1 MIMEPSLPKNESVY
15 DLQEFLSGFNSDS
28 EVIKILNLLGVRPSK
43 GLGQNFLI
51 DASVSESIVATLN
64 IEPDDVVVEIGPGLG
79 ALTRHLIGKVK
90 KLVLVEYDR
99 RIYEY
104 LRDVL
109 SEVDEVEVI
118 HQDAVNFD
126 IRPFY
131 VEDSVKIIGNLPY
144 SCGTEIIRNLLTFPS
159 PVDLAVFMLQKEVV
173 NRFCAV
179 PRTKSY
185 GVLTVMTS
193 AFWNVERLQDLTYE
207 PFTPKPVVDS
217 SVIRLIPCGPD
228 KFPCLLYTS
237 DALSL
242 IHI

>member
-64 IEPDDVVVEIGPGLG
+64 IEPDDVIVEIGPGLG

-109 SEVDEVEVI
+109 SEVEEVEVI

-131 VEDSVKIIGNLPY
+131 VEDSVKIFGNLPH
-144 SCGTEIIRNLLTFPS
+144 LL
-159 PVDLAVFMLQKEVV
+159 VF
-173 NRFCAV
+173 
-179 PRTKSY
+179 TKS
-185 GVLTVMTS
+185 
-193 AFWNVERLQDLTYE
+193 
-207 PFTPKPVVDS
+207 
-217 SVIRLIPCGPD
+217 
-228 KFPCLLYTS
+228 
-237 DALSL
+237 
-242 IHI
+242 